1 MVARYLIVGG
11 ETAANPE
18 VVQEAESIL
27 ARDKDATFTLLVP
40 ATHVRQYLGQHK
52 GEDEEVARRM
62 AEAAVRRF
70 QGADIPLDYR
80 IGPPDPL
87 QAVDEEF
94 KERNYDEVLVST
106 YSPRRSRWLAMKVP
120 DKVEDKYKI
129 PVRHVEA
136 SPDFLQHLEEFGPYG

>member
-1 MVARYLIVGG
+1 VARYLIVGG

-27 ARDKDATFTLLVP
+27 ARDKDAVFTLLVP

-62 AEAAVRRF
+62 AQAAQRRF
-70 QGADIPLDYR
+70 QGVGIPLDYY
-80 IGPPDPL
+80 IGPADPV

-94 KERNYDEVLVST
+94 AKRNYDEVIVST
-106 YSPRRSRWLAMKVP
+106 YSTRKSRWLALKLP
-120 DKVEDKYKI
+120 DKIEAKYKI
-129 PVRHVEA
+129 PVAHVEA
-136 SPDFLQHLEEFGPYG
+136 SPDFLRHLGEFGPYV

>member
-1 MVARYLIVGG
+1 MARYLIVGG

-94 KERNYDEVLVST
+94 KERKDRKSVV
-106 YSPRRSRWLAMKVP
+106 
-120 DKVEDKYKI
+120 
-129 PVRHVEA
+129 
-136 SPDFLQHLEEFGPYG
+136 

>member
-1 MVARYLIVGG
+1 MTRYLIVGG

-27 ARDKDATFTLLVP
+27 ARDKDAVFTLLVP

-62 AEAAVRRF
+62 AEAAQRRF
-70 QGADIPLDYR
+70 QTAGIPLDYH

-94 KERNYDEVLVST
+94 KERTYDEVLVST
-106 YSPRRSRWLAMKVP
+106 YTPRRSRWLAQKFP

-129 PVRHVEA
+129 PVTHVEA
-136 SPDFLQHLEEFGPYG
+136 QPDFLQNLGEFGPYV

>member
-1 MVARYLIVGG
+1 MARYLIVGG
-11 ETAANPE
+11 ETAANQE

-27 ARDKDATFTLLVP
+27 ARDKDAVFTLLVP

-62 AEAAVRRF
+62 AEAAQRRF
-70 QGADIPLDYR
+70 QTAGIPLDYY

-106 YSPRRSRWLAMKVP
+106 YAPRRSRWLAMKFP

-136 SPDFLQHLEEFGPYG
+136 SPDFLQHLGEFGPYV

>member
-1 MVARYLIVGG
+1 VARYLIVGG

-27 ARDKDATFTLLVP
+27 ARDRDAVFTLLVP

-62 AEAAVRRF
+62 AEAAQRRF
-70 QGADIPLDYR
+70 QTAGIPLDYR

-94 KERNYDEVLVST
+94 KERSYDEVLVST
-106 YSPRRSRWLAMKVP
+106 YAPRRSRWLAQKFP
-120 DKVEDKYKI
+120 DKVEEKYKL

-136 SPDFLQHLEEFGPYG
+136 SPDFLQHLGEFGPYV

>member
-1 MVARYLIVGG
+1 VARYLIVGG

-18 VVQEAESIL
+18 VVEEAESIL
-27 ARDKDATFTLLVP
+27 AADKDAVFTLLVP
-40 ATHVRQYLGQHK
+40 ATRVEQYLGQHK
-52 GEDEEVARRM
+52 GGDEEVARRM
-62 AEAAVRRF
+62 AEAAQRRF
-70 QGADIPLDYR
+70 QGAGIPLDYH

-106 YSPRRSRWLAMKVP
+106 YAPRRSRWLAQKFP
-120 DKVEDKYKI
+120 DRVEDKYKI

-136 SPDFLQHLEEFGPYG
+136 SPDFLWHLGEFGPYV